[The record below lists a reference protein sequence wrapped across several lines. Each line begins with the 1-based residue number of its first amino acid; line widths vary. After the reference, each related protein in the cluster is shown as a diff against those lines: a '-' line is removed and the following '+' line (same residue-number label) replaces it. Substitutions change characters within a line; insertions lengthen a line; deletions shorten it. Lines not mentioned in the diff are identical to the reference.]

1 MTGELGALH
10 FENAQLRRALETRDL
25 IGQAK
30 GVLMVTM
37 SCTADQAFAMLVHK
51 SQQTNRKLAEI
62 ASEIVD
68 RAERSAAST

>member
-1 MTGELGALH
+1 MTGELGSLRS
-10 FENAQLRRALETRDL
+10 ENAHLRRALETRDV

-30 GVLMVTM
+30 GVLKVTM

-62 ASEIVD
+62 ATEIVD
-68 RAERSAAST
+68 GAERSAAST